1 MDEATQQLWW
11 GEFTVEEGAA
21 THWRVGP
28 LHLWV
33 QRRVKEWRVVSWS
46 EADHLMEGVTI
57 QSDLGWLEPPPHATV
72 TRFAT
77 SREETTVV
85 LEPALADRSVV
96 TRPELPIFAMAGDE
110 VALFVGT
117 PIWVRLLVG
126 PERRLLCE
134 IPASRPSDTWFGA
147 STQEGELCYAAR
159 TSARLSLSEMRA
171 KPSRA
176 WTRVVVRNT
185 GADNLRVER
194 LNLPVQRLTLF
205 AASGARLWTE
215 SVSMER
221 GREGSLV
228 RVQVLD
234 HPPVEAGALVRLTP
248 PRHPHERNVV
258 VRAISALL
266 G

>member
-1 MDEATQQLWW
+1 
-11 GEFTVEEGAA
+11 
-21 THWRVGP
+21 
-28 LHLWV
+28 LWV

-46 EADHLMEGVTI
+46 DPDHLMDGVEVREG
-57 QSDLGWLEPPPHATV
+57 LGLLEPPPEASV

-77 SREETTVV
+77 SSEGEQVV

-110 VALFVGT
+110 VALYVGS
-117 PIWVRLLVG
+117 PLWVRLLVG
-126 PERRLLCE
+126 SERRLLCE
-134 IPASRPSDTWFGA
+134 VPTFRPSDTWFGA

-159 TSARLSLSEMRA
+159 TSARLALEDVRL

-176 WTRVVVRNT
+176 LTRVVVRNR
-185 GADNLRVER
+185 GVDNIRIER

-205 AASGARLWTE
+205 ASSSGMLWTE
-215 SVSMER
+215 CVTVER
-221 GREGSLV
+221 RREDSLV
-228 RVQVLD
+228 RVQTSD
-234 HPPVEAGALVRLTP
+234 SPPTEAGTLTRLTP